1 MAGRRRTID
10 RKAQRTDFDE
20 ETPAKAEDDETEDDE
35 EEDEDDE
42 EGDEAEG
49 DGEADA
55 EAADDDGG
63 DDDDDDGGDDD
74 DDEDAPKK
82 KKKKKV
88 VKPKK
93 AAAPKRARATKKA
106 VRQKAVWVVLDNSSK
121 QVETFAYAEK
131 ADAEKYVADRAEDKK
146 GYYLQMMKVPLEDK

>member
-20 ETPAKAEDDETEDDE
+20 ETPEKAEDEDAEDEE
-35 EEDEDDE
+35 EEDEDEE
-42 EGDEAEG
+42 EGEEAEG
-49 DGEADA
+49 EA
-55 EAADDDGG
+55 EAEVAEDDDAG
-63 DDDDDDGGDDD
+63 DDDDGGDDD
-74 DDEDAPKK
+74 DDEDAPK

-106 VRQKAVWVVLDNSSK
+106 VRQKAVWVVLDNASK
-121 QVETFAYAEK
+121 KVEEFAYSEK
-131 ADAEKYVADRAEDKK
+131 SAAEKYVADRSEDKK
-146 GYYLQMMKVPLEDK
+146 GYYLQMVKVPLDDK

>member
-10 RKAQRTDFDE
+10 RKAQRTDYDE
-20 ETPAKAEDDETEDDE
+20 EGAPKAEDEEAEDEEE
-35 EEDEDDE
+35 EEDEDEDE
-42 EGDEAEG
+42 GEE
-49 DGEADA
+49 GEADA
-55 EAADDDGG
+55 DAVDADDDSG
-63 DDDDDDGGDDD
+63 DDDDDGGDDD

-82 KKKKKV
+82 KKKKV
-88 VKPKK
+88 AKPKK

-121 QVETFAYAEK
+121 QVETFPYAEK
-131 ADAEKYVADRAEDKK
+131 AEAEKYVADRAEDKK